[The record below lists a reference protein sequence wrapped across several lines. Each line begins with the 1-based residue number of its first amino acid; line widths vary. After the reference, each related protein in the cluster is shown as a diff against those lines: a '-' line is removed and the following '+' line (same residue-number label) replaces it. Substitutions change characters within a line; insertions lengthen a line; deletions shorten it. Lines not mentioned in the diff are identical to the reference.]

1 MPENSIQIIIEGKN
15 NATKAFG
22 RLQED
27 LQSVAKGEVAVSARA
42 TEVSQTTRK
51 AARDLQQQSRAVA
64 LAFKN
69 IESLEDRSLTAL
81 TSRRLRNIATENRVF
96 IAQYQDRITALNQLS
111 KNVSPIEFRTAGFEE
126 IRDNLQDAVD
136 RAKELGPTL
145 AASLQQARGIERSV
159 REELAGIADLR
170 IDDQLSG
177 LAEATQRNQEA
188 AFAGAREAGQ
198 QLTRNLLEGG
208 EAVQREFAR
217 KRIQA
222 TRQVV
227 RQIERIE
234 TGLARA
240 QSVNSLER
248 LQTDTRQLRTE
259 LQQRGRAWQAH
270 TDRVTALSR
279 DISDSLDEALR
290 TERLENFQDAV
301 ANVVS
306 DLAQTG
312 FDFIFDSI
320 FDRASSAADKI
331 KTFTDDVRGDIR
343 LLKSDIRRLTRFDE
357 DRELGE
363 ARLREDQERARRQLQ
378 FRLREAAGQQIFGD
392 QRALQ
397 RNIERQ
403 QSIRL
408 QLRDRLEDFDVRIQ
422 RFGQDTELRRNRLV
436 DDATRNRERAEA
448 PRDQKGFLER
458 LGRRITDS
466 ISAALSDK
474 IGNFIASALTSALPG
489 LLGGLFG
496 GGEDGEPTAK
506 VTITDPIP
514 LQVPPEG
521 LKLAVPADG
530 IPVNLKA
537 ALSSITA
544 APDVDLPSVTGLEG
558 SVSKVVLRENA
569 DLPGVPNLKG
579 GISRVVLQLDA
590 TLPIVP
596 GLTASIDTVELS
608 EGVTLPTL
616 PGIVIPVT
624 FDIPDLPEGFV
635 DVGPLE
641 VVPDTPAPTPTEA
654 TAPTADVRGMITL
667 DLADITAPT
676 DAIALRGTIAL
687 MRADITAPTT
697 ATVLQGVINA
707 DVNVL
712 TAQGVASLDVKG
724 VITSIALQT
733 GIAAP
738 SLDGLTG
745 LITNLALAE
754 GVAAPAL
761 DNYDV
766 LINSVAFSE
775 DIDYPNLP
783 SYEATIGSISFAEGV
798 AFTLPDSVVINSI
811 AFAEGVDFPS
821 IPQQELIIASVA
833 FAEGVSAPALPA
845 YEALIGSIKFAEGV
859 SIGLSVSVA
868 GIINALTLEGTI
880 PAVAGITGAIS
891 SLSIAAG
898 EDAPNP
904 PSVDGIAGIID
915 SLTLDP
921 SITLPTIR
929 IPATAVVGPVT
940 GGGEGLARTPS
951 DEDPPNPMLP
961 IQEIQGVINASL
973 NKTFT
978 EPIQLSGVINAVVRN
993 VGSGAEGG
1001 EGGGDDSGAEDLE
1014 ESLNNNYSA
1023 VEDLNTNIKQL
1034 NDSVKNVSTNLDP
1047 ALGDTPRVDIPEI
1060 LDKLVRQTGTASP
1073 TADRLF
1079 EGFRSIISGETQGSF
1094 SQFRPGGGGGGASG
1108 GAGGGA
1114 LRVTFPTE
1122 AFVLLANIHT
1132 ELAAQT
1138 KQFESINTH
1147 LADLR
1152 IGLFGAEPLKVQ
1164 IVQGAVESGGI
1175 DPIVGVRAILAN
1187 FENRGIPIRTEGGE
1201 DFFGG
1206 FNFADLAP
1214 AKLIEASQ
1222 VTPLI
1227 TSDQEAIKGLQTLNE
1242 LMAQQV
1248 VSRGDEENPLYITA
1262 TDPLPVEVKNKV
1274 QLADDEVI
1282 DVEVKNTEPIRVE
1295 TGVVTIV
1302 ISGTPVSVRIED
1314 LGTLLN
1320 QLSQQNTASDSFG
1333 GQTI

>member
-1 MPENSIQIIIEGKN
+1 MRIGKL
-15 NATKAFG
+15 G
-22 RLQED
+22 
-27 LQSVAKGEVAVSARA
+27 
-42 TEVSQTTRK
+42 
-51 AARDLQQQSRAVA
+51 AARLEEDRDRAV
-64 LAFKN
+64 
-69 IESLEDRSLTAL
+69 
-81 TSRRLRNIATENRVF
+81 RN
-96 IAQYQDRITALNQLS
+96 
-111 KNVSPIEFRTAGFEE
+111 
-126 IRDNLQDAVD
+126 
-136 RAKELGPTL
+136 
-145 AASLQQARGIERSV
+145 
-159 REELAGIADLR
+159 
-170 IDDQLSG
+170 
-177 LAEATQRNQEA
+177 
-188 AFAGAREAGQ
+188 
-198 QLTRNLLEGG
+198 
-208 EAVQREFAR
+208 
-217 KRIQA
+217 
-222 TRQVV
+222 
-227 RQIERIE
+227 
-234 TGLARA
+234 
-240 QSVNSLER
+240 
-248 LQTDTRQLRTE
+248 
-259 LQQRGRAWQAH
+259 
-270 TDRVTALSR
+270 
-279 DISDSLDEALR
+279 
-290 TERLENFQDAV
+290 
-301 ANVVS
+301 
-306 DLAQTG
+306 
-312 FDFIFDSI
+312 
-320 FDRASSAADKI
+320 
-331 KTFTDDVRGDIR
+331 
-343 LLKSDIRRLTRFDE
+343 
-357 DRELGE
+357 
-363 ARLREDQERARRQLQ
+363 LQ
-378 FRLREAAGQQIFGD
+378 FRLRETAGQQIFGD

-403 QSIRL
+403 QDIRFR
-408 QLRDRLEDFDVRIQ
+408 LRERREDFDVRLG
-422 RFGQDTELRRNRLV
+422 RFGEDTALRRNRLV

-579 GISRVVLQLDA
+579 GISRVVLQMNA
-590 TLPIVP
+590 QLPIVP

-811 AFAEGVDFPS
+811 DFAEDVDFPS

-833 FAEGVSAPALPA
+833 FAEGVTAPSIGGIAGVVSRLTVDATTPAL
-845 YEALIGSIKFAEGV
+845 
-859 SIGLSVSVA
+859 A
-868 GIINALTLEGTI
+868 GIAGTI
-880 PAVAGITGAIS
+880 SELA
-891 SLSIAAG
+891 LAAG

-921 SITLPTIR
+921 STTLPTIR
-929 IPATAVVGPVT
+929 IPAVV
-940 GGGEGLARTPS
+940 GGEGQGEGGGSPFRGAAE
-951 DEDPPNPMLP
+951 EDPENP
-961 IQEIQGVINASL
+961 IIGTQDVDGVINASL
-973 NKTFT
+973 NRLFT
-978 EPIQLSGVINAVVRN
+978 EPVQIAGIINARVRT
-993 VGSGAEGG
+993 VGDAGGQGDAAQADGGA
-1001 EGGGDDSGAEDLE
+1001 DNAAVEDLE
-1014 ESLNNNYSA
+1014 EAVTNNYSA

-1047 ALGDTPRVDIPEI
+1047 ALGATPLIDLPSA
-1060 LDKLVRQTGTASP
+1060 LDRLLEQTGTASP
-1073 TADRLF
+1073 TAERQF
-1079 EGFRSIISGETQGSF
+1079 PGFGEALGAH
-1094 SQFRPGGGGGGASG
+1094 SQFRPGGGGGGAAQQ
-1108 GAGGGA
+1108 GAA
-1114 LRVTFPTE
+1114 LRVNLPTE
-1122 AFVLLANIHT
+1122 FFVGLVNIHT

-1248 VSRGDEENPLYITA
+1248 VSRGDEENPLYIT
-1262 TDPLPVEVKNKV
+1262 TKDPLPVEVTNKTLSMTGDV
-1274 QLADDEVI
+1274 KIVNEEPI
-1282 DVEVKNTEPIRVE
+1282 DVQ
-1295 TGVVTIV
+1295 TGVVTVV
-1302 ISGTPVSVRIED
+1302 IGSTPVSVQISD
-1314 LGTLLN
+1314 LGSLIS
-1320 QLSQQNTASDSFG
+1320 QLSAGNTAQDSFG